1 MSIKEYWKAYVRS
14 VRSFTTIAIYG
25 HLSGANLN
33 SYNAHCSSDPF
44 KDCSCILPDVL
55 GWSSSVV
62 LPMSPFRATPCWCKL
77 FIISNSAQQLKKFQQ
92 KLRALS
98 FAIVMLEKYT
108 MSYATIQP
116 DFIEQLTFRSYFC
129 IKSKAPVEF
138 PGVPIKNF

>member
-1 MSIKEYWKAYVRS
+1 MKMWIKEYWKACVRS

-44 KDCSCILPDVL
+44 KACSCIPPVVL

-62 LPMSPFRATPCWCKL
+62 FPMSPFRATLCCCKL

-92 KLRALS
+92 KPRALS
-98 FAIVMLEKYT
+98 FAIVMLEEYT
-108 MSYATIQP
+108 LSYATIQP
-116 DFIEQLTFRSYFC
+116 DFIEQLTF
-129 IKSKAPVEF
+129 
-138 PGVPIKNF
+138 PIQFFALNRRHSWNFQECL